1 MPDASRKGVT
11 TKLFGV
17 ILMALGALDSMLS
30 WRGGLADT
38 DVYFA
43 LIFVGAILYFL
54 GAVRGGGRMRD
65 SGGRG
70 H

>member
-1 MPDASRKGVT
+1 MPDAPRKGVT

-17 ILMALGALDSMLS
+17 ILMALGTLDVMLV

-38 DVYFA
+38 DSYFA
-43 LIFVGAILYFL
+43 LLFSGAILYFL

-65 SGGRG
+65 SGGQG